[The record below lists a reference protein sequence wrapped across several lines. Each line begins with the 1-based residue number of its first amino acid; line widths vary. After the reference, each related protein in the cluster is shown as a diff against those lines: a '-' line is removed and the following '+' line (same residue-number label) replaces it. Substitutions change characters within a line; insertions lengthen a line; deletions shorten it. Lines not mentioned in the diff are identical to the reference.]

1 MLQVHILQR
10 LLNGINLYNMK
21 KYEVTMKEVGSDHP
35 ITSFF
40 CGDVSEHYLI
50 DHYGLNENYIEW
62 YTIKKL

>member
-1 MLQVHILQR
+1 
-10 LLNGINLYNMK
+10 MK

-50 DHYGLNENYIEW
+50 DHYGLNEKDIEW